1 MQRYIAIF
9 FLIGLLIP
17 GLAKEMDPS
26 RGKILLSGLVIA
38 PSDGNSTGA
47 VQGASVELV
56 GTELKT
62 KTNSDGQFVFTKA
75 PNGEVTVRISKEGY
89 QPVMRTAKIDSSSLN
104 PATFT
109 VELLPVGMS
118 KVGDSL
124 TGLLQKFRS
133 NV

>member
-1 MQRYIAIF
+1 MQRYIAIV

-17 GLAKEMDPS
+17 GLAKEMDPN

-47 VQGASVELV
+47 VQGASVELI

-75 PNGEVTVRISKEGY
+75 PNGEVTVRITKEGY
-89 QPVMRTAKIDSSSLN
+89 QPVMRTAKVDSNSL
-104 PATFT
+104 
-109 VELLPVGMS
+109 
-118 KVGDSL
+118 
-124 TGLLQKFRS
+124 Q
-133 NV
+133 